1 MMLIRYPPLRA
12 LHEPM
17 RYPEYEPSSTVAHY
31 LLAVT
36 RKAHSDGQG
45 TGTADVA
52 AATATN
58 RNYND

>member
-1 MMLIRYPPLRA
+1 MMLICYPPFAHATNRCA
-12 LHEPM
+12 IQ
-17 RYPEYEPSSTVAHY
+17 EYEPSSTVAHY
-31 LLAVT
+31 LLAMT

-52 AATATN
+52 ATATN

>member
-1 MMLIRYPPLRA
+1 MMLIRCDPPPFRNRRA
-12 LHEPM
+12 IQ
-17 RYPEYEPSSTVAHY
+17 EYEASSTVAHY
-31 LLAVT
+31 LLAMT

>member
-1 MMLIRYPPLRA
+1 MMLIRCDPPFRIRRA
-12 LHEPM
+12 IQ
-17 RYPEYEPSSTVAHY
+17 EYEPSSTVAHY

-36 RKAHSDGQG
+36 SKAHSDGQG

-52 AATATN
+52 TATATN